1 MTPNNLERD
10 NAPKNVNTVKRYI
23 TRMVYETIGG
33 WERVNRITVQTGYL
47 IINNILITPQSS
59 INFKQNSLPL
69 DIIDYLRDGAIAYL
83 FNWNMLSKMNNL
95 LSIDID
101 SIDFYMSVICT
112 DLGFGRTGG
121 YKTLFM
127 SLPRLN
133 VVKIGSNV
141 LLRDMVLNPT
151 TDEQKKV
158 IDDLSD
164 SIAKE
169 KRGLAILDGYTI
181 NIYGNTD
188 AFQNWTWGNLRN
200 YAKNRGNKGIF
211 RFGLGCTARFLMSM
225 GSTAL
230 NFGSHVIG
238 GTIKILR
245 QAWKDGT
252 TAIQ

>member
-1 MTPNNLERD
+1 MALFESYER
-10 NAPKNVNTVKRYI
+10 
-23 TRMVYETIGG
+23 
-33 WERVNRITVQTGYL
+33 RI
-47 IINNILITPQSS
+47 
-59 INFKQNSLPL
+59 KQIEPVMKKYG
-69 DIIDYLRDGAIAYL
+69 I
-83 FNWNMLSKMNNL
+83 K
-95 LSIDID
+95 
-101 SIDFYMSVICT
+101 DFDDARKICT

-151 TDEQKKV
+151 SDEQKKV

-164 SIAKE
+164 SITKE

-230 NFGSHVIG
+230 NFGSHPK
-238 GTIKILR
+238 IKANKKGSKGSFLLAEGHSAKKKTPFFGVFYLPYPYQPKQWGHSFYR
-245 QAWKDGT
+245 ECPLKFQPPEN
-252 TAIQ
+252 QSSNSPFHLQ